1 MLGFALA
8 LQIIAVTGVT
18 QGVDTSTYK
27 TPALRAL
34 VLEAARINHRVPA
47 TLGRYHAQLESE
59 ISIGKTNG
67 VGAEKKK
74 RVSKR
79 VSNFLNAMAVLH
91 VIQWMQVIRQSQGH
105 RGLNCMGKP
114 LMFTLT
120 QRRQR

>member
-67 VGAEKKK
+67 VGAENSLTPRTSRERSYLESTR
-74 RVSKR
+74 RV
-79 VSNFLNAMAVLH
+79 
-91 VIQWMQVIRQSQGH
+91 
-105 RGLNCMGKP
+105 
-114 LMFTLT
+114 
-120 QRRQR
+120 